1 MLATEPIGRTLPRR
15 SNWPLIGLR
24 RQILVGLFGSGLLLV
39 AVAGPTLA
47 ADGDPTPTPA
57 ASSTPAADPTPTPGP
72 DPTPTPD
79 PTPAP
84 DPTPTPAPDP
94 SPTPAPDPTPSPS
107 PATPSSLDL
116 YVSSG
121 FRYQDPNYSACTST
135 SAQTM
140 LNYIRAKGTGGRGF
154 RWVRTVSGA
163 TRDAMLRWE
172 RNHDT
177 LAGGR
182 GSDPHGWRNALNF
195 YGWGVGA
202 LTTAGRVYE
211 DVAYSSYAQAI
222 KASVRAIIAT
232 RKPVGILGWRGN
244 HAQVITGYYGLVGDP
259 FATDSTGRYTDAFG
273 VGGLYLSD
281 TLSAS
286 RMRHIRVSYYNLQY
300 TTNYRL
306 RFRPYLETDS
316 KLDDP
321 YTVGWRRAVGEW
333 YRRYVVI
340 LPIR

>member
-1 MLATEPIGRTLPRR
+1 MLATEPIGQTLLRR
-15 SNWPLIGLR
+15 PTWPSIGLR
-24 RQILVGLFGSGLLLV
+24 PLLVGLLGSGLLLV

-47 ADGDPTPTPA
+47 ADGDPSPTPA
-57 ASSTPAADPTPTPGP
+57 TSSAPAEDPTPTPAP

-84 DPTPTPAPDP
+84 DPTPTP
-94 SPTPAPDPTPSPS
+94 DPTPSPDPTPPPS
-107 PATPSSLDL
+107 PSVPAALDL

-121 FRYQDPNYSACTST
+121 FRYQDPNFSACTST

-140 LNYIRAKGTGGRGF
+140 LNYIRIRGTGGPGF
-154 RWVRTVSGA
+154 RWVRSVSGS

-177 LAGGR
+177 LTGGR

-195 YGWGVGA
+195 YGWGPGA
-202 LTTAGRVYE
+202 LTKAGRVYE
-211 DVAYSSYAQAI
+211 DMAFSSYALAI

-232 RKPVGILGWRGN
+232 RKPVGILGWRGG

-259 FATDSTGRYTDAFG
+259 FATDSSGRFTEAFG
-273 VGGLYLSD
+273 IGGLYFSD
-281 TLSAS
+281 TLSS
-286 RMRHIRVSYYNLQY
+286 NRMRHIRVSYYNLQY
-300 TTNYRL
+300 TANNRL
-306 RFRPYLETDS
+306 RFRPYTETDS

-321 YTVGWRRAVGEW
+321 YTVGWRRSVNEW